1 MLTKFAQELKKAREK
16 AEVTLQNLS
25 ARSRLDIK
33 FLQAMENGDFSF
45 LPEIYVKAFIK
56 DYAKFIGL
64 DENEIIKKYEA
75 AKKGKDYNKLEE
87 KENKEVE
94 KDQNEKVKDKK
105 EKLFEDQKKSP
116 NKIKTKSSYGLSL
129 DKKNVKI
136 FAIIGCVLIIIIVAI
151 IIFTSDNTPEII
163 VQEKPYDQVR
173 NETQKRYIENKQTI
187 PVKTKE
193 DLSLQI
199 FAEDTSWIKVKSDKA
214 APKEFTIFPGT
225 SVNLNSKEKFVMTIG
240 NSGGITMNL
249 NGKKLDF
256 VGQDKQIKHVMI
268 TKEGINYLNT
278 EPTFKN
284 N

>member
-129 DKKNVKI
+129 DKKNLKI

-199 FAEDTSWIKVKSDKA
+199 FAEDTSWIKVKSDTA
-214 APKEFTIFPGT
+214 APKEFTIFPGNT
-225 SVNLNSKEKFVMTIG
+225 ININSKEKFVMIIG

-249 NGKKLDF
+249 NGNKLDF
-256 VGQDKQIKHVMI
+256 AGQNKQIKYITI
-268 TKEGINYLNT
+268 TKEGINYLAK
-278 EPTFKN
+278 EPTFTN